1 MKDDSLKVFVNAKE
15 TGKLSV
21 ESEQYVFNYDE
32 KAEDVVSLTMPIR
45 SKSWTHKELHPIFQ
59 MNMPEGALREA
70 IKNAFSKIEK
80 MDDMGFLKIV
90 GSHVLGRVKFGKST
104 QNDELLSLEEILNS
118 PKKSF

>member
-1 MKDDSLKVFVNAKE
+1 MQEPSLKVYVNAKE

-21 ESEQYVFNYDE
+21 EDEQYIFNYGG

-45 SKSWTHKELHPIFQ
+45 SQSWTHKELHPIFQ

-90 GSHVLGRVKFGKST
+90 GSHVLGRVKFGKSVKRKPMLAGPI
-104 QNDELLSLEEILNS
+104 ES
-118 PKKSF
+118 